1 MTQKVVARI
10 CDCGKRL
17 DYDRIGKRWYCSD
30 CEPDVGADR
39 SELHNYEEYLLK
51 NPHSMTKKRLLLS
64 QMKNYN
70 EAKKTFSG
78 LFTSHSQAED
88 AARLIRHLAGEQRIY
103 HILIALIDC
112 LREKKIYVYLRAD
125 EIISFLNDYG
135 WINYEKVKLLD
146 GFMNLLDLRCRKN
159 EIPKVL
165 QAYLNEN
172 DDIPEER
179 YAILQVLL
187 KDLSPMNEEILERYI
202 LFQTGD
208 ENYKG
213 KILRLIFRPDFVGEY
228 LRDDL
233 LREYLARGLDDPDV
247 TMEVTQMLA
256 AKGFCVDERQMDQLI
271 LGPLKGDNLLLQ
283 ILLENGSPS
292 SNKAV
297 DHYILHRGT
306 DFSGPVMDQ
315 LMRRKYMVSP
325 QAFITYLL
333 DITDRDDRMKAVHF
347 QRMLGIIPATAL
359 QSQKLRIGFRGR
371 QIRCNL
377 LQGYVINGRDSF
389 PTVQENVRAMMS
401 VGVNLNDNITVDNR
415 TLAFRRFA
423 RDYRGEL
430 SETANRICD
439 ENPGKKFSL
448 F

>member
-30 CEPDVGADR
+30 CQPDVGADG

-51 NPHSMTKKRLLLS
+51 SPHSMTKKRLLLS

-112 LREKKIYVYLRAD
+112 RR
-125 EIISFLNDYG
+125 

-146 GFMNLLDLRCRKN
+146 GFMNLLDLRCQKN
-159 EIPKVL
+159 ELPKVF

-187 KDLSPMNEEILERYI
+187 RDLSPMNEDILERYI

-233 LREYLARGLDDPDV
+233 LREYLAHGLDESDV
-247 TMEVTQMLA
+247 TMEVTQILA

-283 ILLENGSPS
+283 ILLENGSPC

-297 DHYILHRGT
+297 DHYILRRGT
-306 DFSGPVMDQ
+306 DFSGQVMDQ

-347 QRMLGIIPATAL
+347 QRMLGIIPAAAL

-389 PTVQENVRAMMS
+389 TTAQKTVKGMMS

-415 TLAFRRFA
+415 ALAFRRFV

-439 ENPGKKFSL
+439 ENPGRKFSL